1 MKQYEYIRLKDHLY
15 LMFYLKKIN
24 LLKYLFERFKLLLT
38 YILGNKNGK

>member
-1 MKQYEYIRLKDHLY
+1 MKKYEYRKLKDHLS

-24 LLKYLFERFKLLLT
+24 LLTYLFERFKLLLT